1 MKTYEDK
8 KKMAENFPPGT
19 KVLVEIES
27 VKDPKENPFKYVRKI
42 IFKDNFVIYR
52 EKSLKF
58 ILMIN

>member
-1 MKTYEDK
+1 
-8 KKMAENFPPGT
+8 MAENFPPGT
-19 KVLVEIES
+19 KVLVEIEN